1 MTPVHLSRDHP
12 HQIRARSTLRWITVV
27 RGQSR
32 YKCQS
37 RHKQDTESHHCN
49 CDGIISGNL
58 KRRETP
64 KVANRAVWCSKW
76 PKAECSP
83 LQGKKATSRWS
94 DHAAAEA
101 TSLASPIL
109 NSRKGISIYR
119 RGATLLARKM
129 QPDHL
134 KELAERLYDLRDT
147 ARIIPLAQVE
157 IGDGSASG
165 DWSPF
170 PRFPHD
176 NVNIWVRRS
185 PEYKAVRG
193 WVVFDFSSILRFEL
207 DSFGSPHTP
216 LSRHPMARY
225 GILPSGTHRDRTRL
239 SAIPAPT
246 RTSTTL
252 GPARSCTSTT
262 IFRDQFIFRT
272 KGWVCAASLLSRLPH
287 LR

>member
-170 PRFPHD
+170 PRFSHD

-193 WVVFDFSSILRFEL
+193 WVVFDFSRNPTFRARFVRFAVHSVIEAPDGTL
-207 DSFGSPHTP
+207 WDITQRYTSRPHP
-216 LSRHPMARY
+216 FIRHP
-225 GILPSGTHRDRTRL
+225 GTDEDFDYLRA
-239 SAIPAPT
+239 SAVMHVDHY
-246 RTSTTL
+246 
-252 GPARSCTSTT
+252 
-262 IFRDQFIFRT
+262 F
-272 KGWVCAASLLSRLPH
+272 
-287 LR
+287 